1 MRRSDIILAAFVLAI
16 TAMLLI
22 PLPTPLID
30 LLIVLNISF
39 ALLLLLVGL
48 YMPNSLALLS
58 FPTILLLTTL
68 FRLSLNVASAR
79 LILSQA
85 DAGTVIHA
93 FGTFLVR
100 GEIAVGIII
109 FTIITIVNFIVI
121 AKGSSRVSEVAAR
134 FTLDALPGKQGAI
147 DSDVR
152 AGMLTTEQARQKR
165 DELRKESQLYGSM
178 DGAMKFVQGDAIA
191 GFFIILTNLLGGIYL
206 GVSNG
211 LNLSDA
217 VNTYAVLTVGDGLV
231 SQIPAILI
239 SICAG
244 IIVTRVSSSDQTTLG
259 ADLNAQ
265 LFARPG
271 VIAVSG
277 GILLAI
283 AFLPGLPKIPFL
295 IVAVGFL
302 STAYFL
308 YRSTQ
313 KTEQALPALIDG
325 STRLLPGG
333 LLDDESGEESAIQI
347 MLGEGHFYEMYRSQ
361 AGVFANWWRQYAQ
374 DFYDAS
380 GLRLPQ
386 PQVGTRAACG
396 PLSFSVLLHG
406 TEIARGNAL
415 LDCALVES
423 NPLYAS
429 SLGLEVRE
437 ECLHPLTG
445 GRVYWAKQSALLQR
459 LPQESGLR
467 SFDALQVIA
476 LQVAAFALR
485 SPEEFLSV
493 SDVHASLRV
502 LEKRNPGFVSEVL
515 ARNFIHVSRLTQV
528 LHQLL
533 REGVSVRDF
542 RQIVELVSSFCA
554 TNGLSL
560 DEGDTPDLAA
570 LVGFIRSQRRRQLS
584 SRYLSVRRTLRV
596 FRIGSAF
603 EELLNAAEYD
613 FDSNSLA
620 LEPDAFEEMRQQL
633 GLLWEPL
640 RERGILPVG
649 ILGRAEIRPKLFSFL
664 LSCESRYSGCSRSI
678 GALAYEEID
687 PSVMVE
693 QLGVWGV

>member
-1 MRRSDIILAAFVLAI
+1 MRRSDIILATFVLAI

-22 PLPTPLID
+22 PLPTALID

-68 FRLSLNVASAR
+68 FRLSLNVASTR

-147 DSDVR
+147 DSDLR
-152 AGMLTTEQARQKR
+152 AGMLTAEQARQKR
-165 DELRKESQLYGSM
+165 EDLRKESQLYGSM

-191 GFFIILTNLLGGIYL
+191 GFFIILTNLLGGVYL

-211 LNLSDA
+211 LSLSDA
-217 VNTYAVLTVGDGLV
+217 VNTYAILTVGDGLV

-244 IIVTRVSSSDQTTLG
+244 IVVTRVSSSEQTTLG
-259 ADLNAQ
+259 ADLSAQ

-277 GILLAI
+277 AILVVI
-283 AFLPGLPKIPFL
+283 AFLPGLPALPF
-295 IVAVGFL
+295 ITVAVGFL
-302 STAYFL
+302 ATAFML
-308 YRSTQ
+308 YRSAA
-313 KTEQALPALIDG
+313 KEEQTLPALVDG
-325 STRLLPGG
+325 GVRLLPGG
-333 LLDDESGEESAIQI
+333 LIDDEALEESSLQVF
-347 MLGEGHFYEMYRSQ
+347 LGQGHFYEMYRAQ
-361 AGVFANWWRQYAQ
+361 AGNYSNWWRQFSQ
-374 DFYDAS
+374 DFYEAS
-380 GLRLPQ
+380 GVRLAQ
-386 PQVGTRAACG
+386 PQFGTRAACG
-396 PLSFSVLLHG
+396 ALSYCVELHG

-423 NPLYAS
+423 NPLYAAA
-429 SLGLEVRE
+429 LGLEVRQ

-445 GRVYWAKQSALLQR
+445 GRVYWAKQSALLRR
-459 LPQESGLR
+459 LPQDAALR
-467 SFDALQVIA
+467 TYDALQFIG

-485 SPEEFLSV
+485 APEEFLSV

-528 LHQLL
+528 LHQLV

-542 RQIVELVSSFCA
+542 RQLVELVSSFCA

-560 DEGDTPDLAA
+560 NEGDTPDLAA

-596 FRIGSAF
+596 FRVGSGF
-603 EELLNAAEYD
+603 EEQLSQAEYD
-613 FDSNSLA
+613 FDTNSLA
-620 LEPDAFEEMRQQL
+620 LEPEVFDSMRQQL
-633 GLLWEPL
+633 GEIWEPL

-678 GALAYEEID
+678 GALAFEEID

-693 QLGVWGV
+693 QLGIWGK